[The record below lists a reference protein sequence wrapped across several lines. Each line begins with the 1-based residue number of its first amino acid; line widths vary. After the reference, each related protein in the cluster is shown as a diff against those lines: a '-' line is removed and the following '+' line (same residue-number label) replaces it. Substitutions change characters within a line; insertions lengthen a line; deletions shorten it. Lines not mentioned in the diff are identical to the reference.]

1 MYSYVDESGHTGP
14 NLFDEN
20 QPSLYYG
27 VLNSQENLDV
37 SAVKYLEEMRKK
49 LGVERIHA
57 NVIGNKGL
65 HDISKE
71 LIKIQSKFKLIFDF
85 YEVKKIDHA
94 MISFYD
100 QVFDSGINPAVT
112 WSSYWTALRF
122 ITLHKV
128 AFLFDEET
136 LKNSWLARI
145 NHKDNESDEI
155 LRDVCKTILK
165 RVNILPDQRSREII
179 SDALKWA
186 ISNTR
191 DIGYNARSKKDALQV
206 MPNIIG
212 FQFVMQGIA
221 KRLLQSQS
229 TESYITVDRQSQF
242 NGAQKSLADY
252 YASISGFNSEM
263 GFGLPN
269 ADFRGMPKNPIRV
282 SGGNESAGLELVDVY
297 LWIFTRVKNGFEI
310 PESLN
315 QILRFQRKRSILNVL
330 SMESLAENTQ
340 RFFDNIPELHEYSSE
355 HLERMKKLRDVEEN
369 RRVKFQ
375 PGIDNFSLM
384 NDGGDKNS
392 VEIFSK

>member
-27 VLNSQENLDV
+27 VLNSQVNLDV

-65 HDISKE
+65 HEISKE

-100 QVFDSGINPAVT
+100 QIFDSGINPAVT
-112 WSSYWTALRF
+112 WSSYWTPLRF
-122 ITLHKV
+122 VTLHKV
-128 AFLFDEET
+128 AYLFDKDT
-136 LKNSWLARI
+136 LKNSWLARV
-145 NHKDNESDEI
+145 NPKDNESDEI
-155 LRDVCKTILK
+155 LRNVCKIILE
-165 RVNILPDQRSREII
+165 RVNYLPDQRSREII

-191 DIGYNARSKKDALQV
+191 EIGYNARSKKDALQV

-221 KRLLQSQS
+221 KRLLHTQS

-242 NGAQKSLADY
+242 NGAQKTLAEY
-252 YASISGFNSEM
+252 YASLSGFNSEM

-282 SGGNESAGLELVDVY
+282 SGGNESAGLELVDFY
-297 LWIFTRVKNGFEI
+297 LWIFTRVKFGFEI

-315 QILRFQRKRSILNVL
+315 KILQFQRKRSILNVL
-330 SMESLAENTQ
+330 SMERLAENTIK
-340 RFFDNIPELHEYSSE
+340 FFNSLPELHEYSPE
-355 HLERMKKLRDVEEN
+355 QLKQLQNLRDVEES

-375 PGIDNFSLM
+375 PGIKNFSVIE
-384 NDGGDKNS
+384 NN
-392 VEIFSK
+392 